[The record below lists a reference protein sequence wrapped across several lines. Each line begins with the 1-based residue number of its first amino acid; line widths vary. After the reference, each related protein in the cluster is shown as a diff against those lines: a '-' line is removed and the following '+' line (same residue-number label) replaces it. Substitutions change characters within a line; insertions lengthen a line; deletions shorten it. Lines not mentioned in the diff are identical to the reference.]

1 MALVSAPAPVPP
13 LEERL
18 RALSANPERLQR
30 LKEGM
35 ARFLAVFL
43 SIRDAGVVRQ
53 DVVEPTLVE
62 RAKKEDRRK
71 LARRPSLAQAFLD
84 VGAYLPTVESLQDAH
99 EFEGLLRRIRE
110 VRQMEYELSHKT
122 TTLHVLLA
130 PYLRYTAFRKS
141 ISIPLKSGTCSVGGT
156 RHRLAAWVKDEVC
169 EWLKTIAKTLEGIGV
184 DASEPGEFARAL
196 EHISNAVSRRIS
208 LVCDESSSL
217 PDVDAL
223 RTTLLADFADLEF
236 QVDESHFFACVCV
249 LLELAAGGSTRFDVD
264 RDAPALRAC
273 ALAVIPHL
281 DEEVGFAGVNAAR
294 SHLQKLHV
302 AVMQRHPGP
311 FWPAVDTWRASSGAF
326 AHLALADVLFYLAN
340 SEPLAPERRILRA
353 GTVFA
358 ADAVRL
364 PPATFCAP
372 LREYEVAGERIGE
385 STTAQCLWLIAA
397 QLLHSPGELERGIV
411 SRSAAQSA
419 YYEAV
424 QESATLVAQV
434 RQATEH
440 LRVGIPLRDFLR
452 QIIDRESF
460 NFPKIR
466 AAMCELSWFSW
477 QEISDVFKLDSP
489 LYRGFADEFQ
499 TLTAANLTVELPRN
513 SYGAAYTGF
522 ARDGLMFGLPMIFA
536 ERQARGISTMCS
548 STYLADLVQT
558 LNFQKCHMVNGVL
571 WVPKRALATAHP
583 GLLEVLKHFVSTG
596 HARHGRPWLPS
607 ASGRKKHT
615 ADVYQVPLRLLEQF

>member
-1 MALVSAPAPVPP
+1 MRKMALVSAPAPVPP
-13 LEERL
+13 LEARL

-43 SIRDAGVVRQ
+43 SIRDAWFK
-53 DVVEPTLVE
+53 DVWNLPLVE

-99 EFEGLLRRIRE
+99 EFEGLLRRIRV

-217 PDVDAL
+217 PDVT
-223 RTTLLADFADLEF
+223 RTAPADFADPEF
-236 QVDESHFFACVCV
+236 QTDKSHFFVVSSAPADVRH
-249 LLELAAGGSTRFDVD
+249 RFSVD
-264 RDAPALRAC
+264 RINMA
-273 ALAVIPHL
+273 AVIPTSTKRS
-281 DEEVGFAGVNAAR
+281 FAGRMLRGRTCR
-294 SHLQKLHV
+294 SCL

-372 LREYEVAGERIGE
+372 LREYEVAVERIGE